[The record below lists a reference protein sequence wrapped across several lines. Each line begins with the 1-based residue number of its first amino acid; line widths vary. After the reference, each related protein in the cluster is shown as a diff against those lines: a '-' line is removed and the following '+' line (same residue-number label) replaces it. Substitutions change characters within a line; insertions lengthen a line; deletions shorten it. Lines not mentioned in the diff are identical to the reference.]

1 MDAGDKARHRCR
13 AAKTPRPIGNKEG
26 VEAIMEVV
34 NERLA
39 AAHTRHSVS
48 MYDVRYEEPSV
59 APNFAGAEA
68 GGAEEG
74 GGQTS
79 DCDQAAQG
87 ANARSARVSTTPQ
100 RSLAALDCSSPVL
113 QRRTGEPFERSG
125 FRQLCSAELAS
136 AMPSTPSSPLLAMLQ
151 SARVHESSGWHFGR
165 LTDESRPKS
174 RPSLL
179 PPAIL
184 LPSPIAD
191 AEASA

>member
-1 MDAGDKARHRCR
+1 
-13 AAKTPRPIGNKEG
+13 
-26 VEAIMEVV
+26 MEVAK
-34 NERLA
+34 ERLA
-39 AAHTRHSVS
+39 AAHTRHIVS
-48 MYDVRYEEPSV
+48 MHNVSLGEPKDSV
-59 APNFAGAEA
+59 APFVAGAEA

-74 GGQTS
+74 GVQTS
-79 DCDQAAQG
+79 KRAAQG
-87 ANARSARVSTTPQ
+87 SHAKSASASTTPQ
-100 RSLAALDCSSPVL
+100 RAPVALDCSSPVL
-113 QRRTGEPFERSG
+113 HRRTGESPERRG